1 MEIKRTDII
10 DYVKTLP
17 VSPQLKGRFRVY
29 ILDKFPSVTQFLVS
43 SEQEL
48 RKFRCY
54 GKTMV
59 KLVTKVKEEFWKRE
73 HDENDRVLFDE
84 RVQETIDKLNAE
96 YDKMKAALN
105 PILTLAEL
113 QGVVSMMQLM
123 NLEEIDLVV
132 LRKFL
137 DSVRVRREGGD
148 S

>member
-59 KLVTKVKEEFWKRE
+59 KLVAKVKEEFWKRE

-84 RVQETIDKLNAE
+84 RR
-96 YDKMKAALN
+96 AA
-105 PILTLAEL
+105 
-113 QGVVSMMQLM
+113 G
-123 NLEEIDLVV
+123 D
-132 LRKFL
+132 
-137 DSVRVRREGGD
+137 RVDDAAHEPRGDRPRRAAQVPRFGPREAGRGR
-148 S
+148 